1 LFGPNSVLADEFYAE
16 PAADA
21 KGWFNVIG
29 FPECRH
35 DGRRK
40 KCGCTKAGT
49 QRFKCLECGKKFTDS
64 TRTLGGMRIGVD
76 RTAQV
81 ISFLVEGLS
90 VRAVA
95 RLTGMDKNT
104 ILSMLLAVGEKCK
117 LYLENAIENVQV
129 KDVSVDELWAFV
141 GMKERTRKILSRP
154 VGEVGDCYTFVGME
168 RNTRFV
174 LAYHVG
180 SRTDWNGRQFISKL
194 HKACAKERFQVSSDG
209 WRPYKY
215 TIPTRLPQADY
226 GQIIKV
232 FGAAP
237 DTTRYS
243 PGRIIEC
250 RLKTIAGNPDENR
263 INTSHSERL
272 NLSIRMGMRRFTR
285 LTNGFSRSHAHHEA
299 AIALFFMHY
308 NFCAKHGTL
317 KTTPAVAA
325 KLTDKQWTVAEMIER
340 TANYRKPE
348 PPKGWDAFLATIPDS
363 E

>member
-1 LFGPNSVLADEFYAE
+1 M
-16 PAADA
+16 
-21 KGWFNVIG
+21 IG

-81 ISFLVEGLS
+81 ISMLCEGLS
-90 VRAVA
+90 VRAVS
-95 RLTGMDKNT
+95 RLAGIDQKT
-104 ILSMLLAVGEKCK
+104 ILDILLVVGERCRFFM
-117 LYLENAIENVQV
+117 ENVIADVPV
-129 KDVSVDELWAFV
+129 KDVSVDELWAFL
-141 GMKERTRKILSRP
+141 GCKERTRKIMSKP
-154 VGEVGDCYTFVGME
+154 VGSCGDVYTFVGME
-168 RNTRFV
+168 RNSRLI

-180 SRTDWNGRQFISKL
+180 RRDGENGWAFVRKL
-194 HKACAKERFQVSSDG
+194 QHACAKDRCQISSDG
-209 WRPYKY
+209 WRPYKHL
-215 TIPTRLPQADY
+215 IPNHFRGADY

-232 FGAAP
+232 FGGVQ

-243 PGRIIEC
+243 PGQIIEC
-250 RLKTIAGNPDENR
+250 KLKTIAGNPDEDR
-263 INTSHSERL
+263 INTSHSERF

-285 LTNGFSRSHAHHEA
+285 LTNGFSRSYAHHEA
-299 AIALFFMHY
+299 AIALFFCHY
-308 NFCAKHGTL
+308 NFCAVHGTL
-317 KTTPAVAA
+317 GTTPAVTA

-340 TANYRKPE
+340 TASYRKPE
-348 PPKGWDAFLATIPDS
+348 PPSDWEAFLATIPD